1 MDFGVFVCSNC
12 SGAHRALGPT
22 ITRIKSTKLDQW
34 NTLWLE
40 NMQIGNREVNSF
52 WEADA
57 EAASLR
63 YEFSNPGSPKW
74 ELLLTITTVM
84 LLRNT

>member
-12 SGAHRALGPT
+12 SGAHRAPGPT

-63 YEFSNPGSPKW
+63 YESSNPGSPKW
-74 ELLLTITTVM
+74 ELLSTITTVM